1 MVKKRIA
8 TILLV
13 LVLCFSFCVPVLAAE
28 TEYIIDESGILTD
41 EELEESNKYADYLAE
56 LMDIDFI
63 YVYTHSEDLVAYA
76 EQLSIGKRQDQ
87 VLMIENDECWYIFL
101 RGMPENFIDEDD
113 ELTIREAFCNEE
125 SYEDGISAYMYVAA
139 MIIWE
144 KAEIDTSEGQNNTII
159 LDIFHCQF
167 TATL

>member
-1 MVKKRIA
+1 MVKERIA

-13 LVLCFSFCVPVLAAE
+13 LVLYFSFCVPVLAME

-63 YVYTHSEDLVAYA
+63 YVYTRSEDLVAYA

-125 SYEDGISAYMYVAA
+125 SYED
-139 MIIWE
+139 
-144 KAEIDTSEGQNNTII
+144 
-159 LDIFHCQF
+159 
-167 TATL
+167 